1 MPPDPAP
8 VLPRQSSPVL
18 EPETER
24 RPRMIHVLDRLD
36 PEYPN
41 RGLCG
46 RRIAR
51 VLPVGEARTKPID
64 CVVCAELNKTHD
76 WTGPWKP

>member
-1 MPPDPAP
+1 MPPEA
-8 VLPRQSSPVL
+8 QSDLRPSGIAL
-18 EPETER
+18 AER
-24 RPRMIHVLDRLD
+24 EFERPPRMIHVMDKLD

-46 RRIAR
+46 RRIVR
-51 VLPVGEARTKPID
+51 VVPGSELAQKPVD
-64 CVVCAELNKTHD
+64 CVVCIELNKTHD